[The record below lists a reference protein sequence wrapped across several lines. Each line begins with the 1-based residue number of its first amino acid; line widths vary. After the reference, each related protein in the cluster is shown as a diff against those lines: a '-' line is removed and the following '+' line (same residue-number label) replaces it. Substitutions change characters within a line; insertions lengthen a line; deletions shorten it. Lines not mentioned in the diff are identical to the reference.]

1 MRFFLSITSVLFF
14 IAAVFGCARFDPEPR
29 DQKAFFPEAYTLY
42 DAGAPVPECWWTSF
56 NSEEL
61 NQLIEAALAG
71 NLSLQQMN
79 SRLLQAEQLAR
90 KAGAGRFPE
99 LSITGET
106 SVSRRHMQADLA
118 ASDLEVLNKRLAALG
133 TLLNPDVQG
142 GGESSFS
149 SGLRSL
155 QSRLQAAQTLT
166 EASPPSSVT
175 TVSHSYSFGLAS
187 SYEVDLWGRVR
198 SQHQAALLELES
210 SREDVYG
217 AMLSLSGTVARQW
230 LTVAANRQVLNLVNE
245 QHTLNETTLNLIKF
259 RFARGLATA
268 LDVYQQR
275 QVTAQ
280 TASLVPTLEESL
292 DAALLELAVLMGKAP
307 RNTPAIKTDVL
318 PEVGPLPEAGL
329 PADLLAN
336 RPDVRA
342 TGLRLQ
348 AADWYVSAARA
359 DRMPGIRLSA
369 GASYNAEEWTTIFDN
384 WLARL
389 AGSLTGPLFD
399 GGRRKAE
406 VERTRAVVEERLAAY
421 QLSIL
426 ESVLEVE
433 LAMMREEKQAEYVE
447 LLKQE
452 QKAIKDTYEQAMQR
466 YLNGVID
473 YLPVLT
479 AMTQLQA
486 VERRIVQAEFVRLQ
500 YRLQIC
506 LALGGTWMEKHG
518 LDMPEQ
524 ESVSGLTGVDETS
537 VQSSN

>member
-149 SGLRSL
+149 SELRSL

-245 QHTLNETTLNLIKF
+245 QHTLNETTLTLIKF

-359 DRMPGIRLSA
+359 DRMPAIRLSA
-369 GASYNAEEWTTIFDN
+369 GASYNAEEWTAIFDN

>member
-1 MRFFLSITSVLFF
+1 MRFFISIASTVF
-14 IAAVFGCARFDPEPR
+14 ISTAIVCCAHFEPESR
-29 DQKAFFPEAYTLY
+29 DKTLYFPEAFTLY
-42 DAGAPVPECWWTSF
+42 DAAAPLPGRWWMSF

-61 NQLIEAALAG
+61 NQTIEAALAG

-79 SRLLQAEQLAR
+79 ARLLQAEQLAR
-90 KAGAGRFPE
+90 KAGAVRFPE
-99 LSITGET
+99 LNITGET
-106 SVSRRHMQADLA
+106 AASRRHMQSEVA
-118 ASDLEVLNKRLAALG
+118 ASDMDIIDKRLAALG

-149 SGLRSL
+149 SGVRTL
-155 QSRLQAAQTLT
+155 QSRLQAAQTLV
-166 EASPPSSVT
+166 EESPPSNITAVN
-175 TVSHSYSFGLAS
+175 HSYSFGLAS

-198 SQHQAALLELES
+198 SQYEAALLEVES

-230 LTVAANRQVLNLVNE
+230 LTVAANRQVLDLVKE
-245 QHTLNETTLNLIKF
+245 QHELNEKTLNLIKL
-259 RFARGLATA
+259 RFANGLATA

-275 QVTAQ
+275 QATAQ
-280 TASLVPTLEESL
+280 TASLVPALEETL
-292 DAALLELAVLMGKAP
+292 NAALLELAVLLGNAP
-307 RNTPAIKTDVL
+307 RNTPDIKADAL
-318 PEVGPLPEAGL
+318 PEVGPLPAAGL

-336 RPDVRA
+336 RPDIRA
-342 TGLRLQ
+342 AGLRLQ
-348 AADWYVSAARA
+348 AADWLVSAARA
-359 DRMPGIRLSA
+359 DRMPAIRLSA
-369 GASYNAEEWTTIFDN
+369 GASYDAEEWTAIFDN
-384 WLARL
+384 WMARL

-433 LAMMREEKQAEYVE
+433 LAMMREKKQAEYVE

-452 QKAIKDTYEQAMQR
+452 QEAINDTYEQAMQR

-479 AMTQLQA
+479 AMTQMQA
-486 VERRIVQAEFVRLQ
+486 VERRIVQAEFTRLQ
-500 YRLQIC
+500 YRLQLC
-506 LALGGTWMEKHG
+506 LALGGTWMDEYR
-518 LDMPEQ
+518 LDVLEQ
-524 ESVSGLTGVDETS
+524 DREPGLTGSEEKS
-537 VQSSN
+537 VQPNS